1 MPPHPLILT
10 FHAVGVLSAAHIR
23 VSHHAEHGSATLL
36 EAAHHRVFGDIR
48 SEQISTLVCH
58 LVHWS
63 VSLPNVSGRVSPRLF
78 PIRNSS
84 YWFTQLHRDGMVE
97 EHYRILPILPVGW
110 YVYPRDGCPPVS
122 FQHSGHEADL
132 TAMTT

>member
-10 FHAVGVLSAAHIR
+10 FHVVGVLSAAHIR
-23 VSHHAEHGSATLL
+23 VSHHAEHGSTTLL

-63 VSLPNVSGRVSPRLF
+63 VSLPIVSGRVSPPLRAML
-78 PIRNSS
+78 NSS
-84 YWFTQLHRDGMVE
+84 YHFPQLHRHSMVE
-97 EHYRILPILPVGW
+97 EHSRVLPILPVGW
-110 YVYPRDGCPPVS
+110 CVLLQSGSTLRVS
-122 FQHSGHEADL
+122 SGL
-132 TAMTT
+132 G